1 MNLPLRVLIAEDNL
15 LNQKIISILI
25 QRLGWSYS
33 IVDNGRKAV
42 DECKSNTYD
51 VVLMD
56 IDMPEMN
63 GWDATIEIKKYNPD
77 IPIIALTAYS
87 EEMFKER
94 SFAVGMDYFLA
105 KPYNQNEIKNTILKS
120 LDKTA

>member
-1 MNLPLRVLIAEDNL
+1 M
-15 LNQKIISILI
+15 
-25 QRLGWSYS
+25 
-33 IVDNGRKAV
+33 DNGRKAV
-42 DECKSNTYD
+42 DECRSNNYD

-63 GWDATIEIKKYNPD
+63 GWDATVEIKRDNPD
-77 IPIIALTAYS
+77 IPVIALTAYS

-120 LDKTA
+120 LDITV